1 MKQMVI
7 ITGCRASGKS
17 FIAQA
22 LKEKNIECGETAVIF
37 DPISSLNEVNMALA
51 KVPDDTIGIFVC
63 GPNFTFEPRD
73 LVQLNDFMPCYAIN
87 VDRFVHR

>member
-7 ITGCRASGKS
+7 IAGRRASGKS

-22 LKEKNIECGETAVIF
+22 LKAENHSCGERAVIF
-37 DPISSLNEVNMALA
+37 DPVCTLNEVNMALA

-63 GPNFTFEPRD
+63 APNFIFEPRD
-73 LVQLNDFMPCYAIN
+73 LIQINDFLPCYTIH